1 MVNNIDNTKK
11 IYVFRNFA
19 AKVQIISKNP
29 NFFDK
34 KNREHFRIPDFFSWL
49 NFEF

>member
-1 MVNNIDNTKK
+1 MIKNIDNTKK

-19 AKVQIISKNP
+19 AKLQIIRKKP

-34 KNREHFRIPDFFSWL
+34 KIGNAFAFPTFFHG
-49 NFEF
+49 